1 MSKAKPKEENAVRI
15 EDFHQYHGGGQTFP
29 VMSADLVFVIESQT
43 KKPKPTGYNHAR
55 AWHAALKAATT

>member
-1 MSKAKPKEENAVRI
+1 MVAS
-15 EDFHQYHGGGQTFP
+15 QTFP

-43 KKPKPTGYNHAR
+43 KKLKPTGYNHAR